1 MALYRETTG
10 SGPDLVLLHGWGL
23 HGGIFG
29 SLAAALGAAHR
40 VTLLDLP
47 GHGHSPLEP
56 PFHDLDTLA
65 CAVAADLPGA
75 CTLVGWSL
83 GGLVALRLASMR
95 IPQVRR
101 LVLVA
106 TTPRFVAG
114 PDWPHGLASE
124 VVEEFALELARDH
137 RAVLDRFL
145 ALQARGDER
154 QRALIRELRLLV
166 HQREAPRPAALAAG
180 LDVLREADLRVE
192 TRHVRAPTLVIG
204 GAYDRLT
211 PPAAGRYLAEHVPS
225 ARHVLMPRASH
236 APFLSHPDGF
246 LHALGAFLGE
256 TLPIAEPT

>member
-1 MALYRETTG
+1 MPLYRETTG

-29 SLAAALGAAHR
+29 SLAAALGATHR

-83 GGLVALRLASMR
+83 GGLAALRLAAMR
-95 IPQVRR
+95 APQVQR
-101 LVLVA
+101 LVLVG
-106 TTPRFVAG
+106 TTPRFVAA

-124 VVEEFALELARDH
+124 VVEAFGLELARDH
-137 RAVLDRFL
+137 RAVLNHFL
-145 ALQARGDER
+145 TLQARGDDR
-154 QRALIRELRLLV
+154 QRALIRELRWLV
-166 HQREAPRPAALAAG
+166 HQREAPQPAALAAG
-180 LDVLREADLRVE
+180 LDILREADLRAE
-192 TRHVRAPTLVIG
+192 ARHVQVPTLVICG
-204 GAYDRLT
+204 GHDRLT
-211 PPAAGRYLAEHVPS
+211 PPAAGRFLAAQIPS
-225 ARHVLMPRASH
+225 ARHVLMPGASH

-246 LHALGAFLGE
+246 LHALGTFLGE
-256 TLPIAEPT
+256 ILPIAEPT

>member
-1 MALYRETTG
+1 MPLYRETTG

-23 HGGIFG
+23 HGGIFDA
-29 SLAAALGAAHR
+29 LAAALTATHR
-40 VTLLDLP
+40 VTRLDLP
-47 GHGHSPLEP
+47 GHGHSPFEP
-56 PFHDLDTLA
+56 PFEDLDSLA
-65 CAVAADLPGA
+65 SLVADSLPAA

-83 GGLVALRLASMR
+83 GGLVALRLAAMR
-95 IPQVRR
+95 TPQVRR

-114 PDWPHGLASE
+114 PDWSHGLASE